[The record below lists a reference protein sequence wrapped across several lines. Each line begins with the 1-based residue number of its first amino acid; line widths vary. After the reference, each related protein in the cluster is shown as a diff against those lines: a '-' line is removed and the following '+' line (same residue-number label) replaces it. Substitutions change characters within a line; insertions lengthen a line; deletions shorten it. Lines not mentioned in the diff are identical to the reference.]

1 MNDLHNFVS
10 VALHTSVGEDDYSHD
25 KLSQLKVVGSGFG
38 PLIYH
43 LKKDS
48 DFVSFTKFCEDVW
61 SSLQETPQLPSLLVS
76 ITQLNKYFCSEL
88 IRLTSSVKDYSRKL
102 FYPSYKSVD

>member
-1 MNDLHNFVS
+1 MHNFVS

-48 DFVSFTKFCEDVW
+48 NFDSFTKFCEDVW

-76 ITQLNKYFCSEL
+76 ITQFNKVTVNHL
-88 IRLTSSVKDYSRKL
+88 I
-102 FYPSYKSVD
+102 